1 MVLMKRNSDVNV
13 GKNTE
18 EENVSLNV
26 YSKDADLAEWRP
38 IDQ

>member
-26 YSKDADLAEWRP
+26 YSKDADLAE
-38 IDQ
+38 